1 MNNKLK
7 NVCMYALGVLGVLQ
21 GTSTTLM
28 TE

>member
-1 MNNKLK
+1 MNNKL
-7 NVCMYALGVLGVLQ
+7 NNICMFALGVLGVLQ